1 MRGPFVVTPG
11 LEESPVPRSR
21 PPGTGR
27 SDRLSSTLLPN
38 PGIEESRRAGEEARA
53 WNLAN
58 VLVFRQRER

>member
-11 LEESPVPRSR
+11 LEESPVPCSR

-38 PGIEESRRAGEEARA
+38 PGIEESRRGGPCLE
-53 WNLAN
+53 LGKC
-58 VLVFRQRER
+58 FGFQTKREVVS